1 MIAGIILVILGFFL
15 FLLPPWFV
23 KLIGLICFVLGVI
36 SILRN
41 AKTFLFELIDHIK
54 GTSKPNYQDE
64 ARRACGK
71 AAPKRDKNA
80 TPPWE
85 E

>member
-23 KLIGLICFVLGVI
+23 KLIGLICFILGVI

-54 GTSKPNYQDE
+54 GTDSSKAE
-64 ARRACGK
+64 
-71 AAPKRDKNA
+71 PKRDKNA